1 MRNFIRKIL
10 LEEVEKTIDNDLY
23 QEGKEYIDTN
33 KIYDL
38 KTLREK
44 NEELYNRLVDGG
56 VARKLAQDHYF
67 DDAMGLDKR
76 KIYVYTWEYPEKVA
90 YVGLTCDVKGRH
102 KKHTFYCSS
111 DSKRNTAVG
120 RYMIQRKQQ
129 GLDPMP
135 NYDIIVAK
143 YLDDIEAAQQ
153 EQVGYDL
160 YSTEYRM
167 LNDPSMIGNLGATRE
182 KSKYDKSNIWKTLYQ
197 HEIDSID
204 ELEKIDPDLAEYVS
218 RKDPRNFGIKGEKKS
233 GKYSCEE
240 VIQKAKEVGKER
252 IFKKEYP
259 HLYRKLLYC
268 KGALEKSFN
277 REFKIEGN
285 DKIYKSIDEL
295 MTDLDPSI
303 RSVILQNRLVEKGEA
318 NVLDKEGNIV
328 KVTYPNFMEEAFRR
342 KIQKMLLEASIKNF
356 KITKVVKEKTE
367 SPEVLNT
374 SGAEDDHK
382 KDIQFIRELI
392 NTVDLPHIC
401 YMDVIYND
409 YADEYRVQL
418 TLEGG
423 ITQWSSNNMFDTMS
437 HLETQAKH
445 MKGINLNMYMPNFID
460 KCDELEPGI
469 QRL

>member
-1 MRNFIRKIL
+1 MKNFIRRIL
-10 LEEVEKTIDNDLY
+10 LEEVKNNIDNDLY
-23 QEGKEYIDTN
+23 QEGKDYIMTN
-33 KIYDL
+33 KIFNL
-38 KTLREK
+38 KELREK
-44 NEELYNRLVDGG
+44 NEDLYNRLVDGG
-56 VARKLAQDHYF
+56 VARKLAEDHYF

-111 DSKRNTAVG
+111 DLKKNTAVG
-120 RYMIQRKQQ
+120 RYMIQRRQQ

-160 YSTEYRM
+160 YNTEYRM
-167 LNDPSMIGNLGATRE
+167 LNDPSMIGNLGPIRE
-182 KSKYDKSNIWKTLYQ
+182 KSKYDKSNIWKTLHQ
-197 HEIDSID
+197 HQINSI
-204 ELEKIDPDLAEYVS
+204 EGLEKIDPDLADYVS
-218 RKDPRNFGIKGEKKS
+218 RKDPKNFGIKGEKKG

-268 KGALEKSFN
+268 KDGLGRSFN

-285 DKIYKSIDEL
+285 NKIYKSMDEL

-318 NVLDKEGNIV
+318 DVLDREGNIV
-328 KVTYPNFMEEAFRR
+328 KVTYPNHMEEAIRR
-342 KIQKMLLEASIKNF
+342 KIQKLVVEMMLRN
-356 KITKVVKEKTE
+356 
-367 SPEVLNT
+367 
-374 SGAEDDHK
+374 K
-382 KDIQFIRELI
+382 KYF
-392 NTVDLPHIC
+392 
-401 YMDVIYND
+401 
-409 YADEYRVQL
+409 
-418 TLEGG
+418 
-423 ITQWSSNNMFDTMS
+423 
-437 HLETQAKH
+437 
-445 MKGINLNMYMPNFID
+445 
-460 KCDELEPGI
+460 
-469 QRL
+469 